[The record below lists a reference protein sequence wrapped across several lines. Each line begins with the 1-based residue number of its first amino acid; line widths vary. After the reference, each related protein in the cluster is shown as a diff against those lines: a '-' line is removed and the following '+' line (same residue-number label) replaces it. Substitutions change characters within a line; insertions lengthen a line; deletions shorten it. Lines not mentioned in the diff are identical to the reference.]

1 MQKHPTHKSESGFT
15 LIELLIVIAIIGI
28 LAAIAIPQFN
38 QYKIRGY
45 AAHSKQALKDI
56 HLLCNA
62 YWLDTDALQGCDLP
76 KIKDPTYG
84 FNQNTDVVATLPP
97 SPLDNFCASAK
108 HNSSPN
114 TYSIDS
120 AALISSGSGCSGAG
134 GSVQTASVSP
144 AQTFESYEPPAF
156 ANKQEG
162 FWLVVDSNGKQ
173 VKGNRPVKCSHYK
186 LSYPRRIGLSPI
198 RTYTFCQAWNNPYG
212 MYSGGTIVSHGHK
225 MVWEAPACSPA
236 AKGTAAYQK
245 TCTPEV
251 MLRNSSSGEI
261 TGFSLGEKY
270 SLSGDPKDRM
280 TYNFAT
286 GIWSRGDGTK
296 RDLTGNY
303 VQ

>member
-1 MQKHPTHKSESGFT
+1 M
-15 LIELLIVIAIIGI
+15 
-28 LAAIAIPQFN
+28 
-38 QYKIRGY
+38 
-45 AAHSKQALKDI
+45 
-56 HLLCNA
+56 
-62 YWLDTDALQGCDLP
+62 
-76 KIKDPTYG
+76 
-84 FNQNTDVVATLPP
+84 
-97 SPLDNFCASAK
+97 FCASAK

-120 AALISSGSGCSGAG
+120 ASLISSGADCGEAPAG
-134 GSVQTASVSP
+134 
-144 AQTFESYEPPAF
+144 TFENYTPPAF

-173 VKGNRPVKCSHYK
+173 VKGNRPVKCSHYS
-186 LSYPRRIGLSPI
+186 LSYSRRE
-198 RTYTFCQAWNNPYG
+198 YTFCQAWNNPYG

-236 AKGTAAYQK
+236 AKSSAAYQK

-270 SLSGDPKDRM
+270 WLSGDPKDRM